1 MAGKILIVDSIATNR
16 IVLKVKLASAHYDV
30 LLASDVKQAVN
41 LARTERPGLIMADL
55 SLPDDGIVTLCRK
68 LQSHPELQH
77 IPIMAIGCK
86 PDAKGRIAAL
96 EAGAL
101 DVMMKPIDDT
111 LLLSRVR
118 SLIRAHNASAE
129 WRLREDTSAALGL
142 ADPHAT
148 FAPAGHIVMISRDG
162 GRTQAWIHALRRK
175 IKSQISWVL
184 PECLHTHNAASDTPH
199 VFVLVQPEDPGEAA
213 AMLRLIATLRANAAT
228 CHAGVLV
235 LQTSPDTLQGAQ
247 ALDLGA
253 DALMSDGYHAEELI
267 LRLESLMQRKQMD
280 AAMRATLRTG
290 LDAAIQDP
298 LTGLYNRRYAMPHL
312 ARIAE
317 RAAKTGQPFAVMMID
332 LDHFK
337 QINDTY
343 GHAAGDAVLLEVA
356 ARLQNALRNS
366 DLVARIGGEEFL
378 MVMPGASAADAQ
390 QAAVR
395 ICNDIG
401 AEPVDLPG
409 RSASIP
415 VTASI
420 GMTVGGHKRSE
431 DKDSSA
437 LAQVLLDRADR
448 ALYSAK
454 MRGRNRVTFGR
465 PAA

>member
-30 LLASDVKQAVN
+30 IQASDVGQAVN
-41 LARTERPGLIMADL
+41 LARTERPDLIISDL
-55 SLPDDGIVTLCRK
+55 SLPDNGTVTLCQK
-68 LQSHPELQH
+68 IQSHPDSQH
-77 IPIMAIGCK
+77 IPVMAIGCR
-86 PDAKGRIAAL
+86 PDAEGRIIAL

-142 ADPHAT
+142 AEPHVP
-148 FAPAGHIVMISRDG
+148 FAPAAHVIMISTDG
-162 GRTQAWIHALRRK
+162 ARTQAWTHALRHK
-175 IKSQISWVL
+175 IKSPISWVL
-184 PECLHTHNAASDTPH
+184 PDCLHNHSGASDTPR
-199 VFVLVQPEDPGEAA
+199 VFVLVQPEKAA
-213 AMLRLIATLRANAAT
+213 DIAVMLRMIATLRANAAT
-228 CHAGVLV
+228 RHAGVLV
-235 LQTSPDTLQGAQ
+235 LQTKPDAALGAQ

-253 DALMSDGYHAEELI
+253 DALMSDGYDADELA
-267 LRLESLMQRKQMD
+267 LRLKLLMQQKQMD
-280 AAMRATLRTG
+280 ATMRATLRTG

-317 RAAKTGQPFAVMMID
+317 RAAQTGQPFAVMMID

-337 QINDTY
+337 QVNDTY
-343 GHAAGDAVLLEVA
+343 GHAAGDAVLVEVA
-356 ARLQNALRNS
+356 ARLQNALRHS

-378 MVMPGASAADAQ
+378 MVMPSATAGDAR

-395 ICNDIG
+395 ICNDIS
-401 AEPVDLPG
+401 AKPVLLKDKK
-409 RSASIP
+409 ASIP

-420 GMTVGGHKRSE
+420 GMTVGGQPDAEPQDPSVQ
-431 DKDSSA
+431 
-437 LAQVLLDRADR
+437 AQTLLDQADR